1 MHPCNVNAALS
12 SMTVLVDTRE
22 QDTPSARRRMKQIG
36 VPIERVAL
44 SFGDYSTKCNVIDLR
59 DQVAIERKMDLDELC
74 ACYGR
79 DRSRFTR
86 EFERAKESRSKVIHA
101 GGKRRLGKGVQRRL
115 PEPDVVRVFGSQYA
129 SMACPLQLPDSFL
142 RLADKREAHS

>member
-1 MHPCNVNAALS
+1 
-12 SMTVLVDTRE
+12 
-22 QDTPSARRRMKQIG
+22 MKQIG

-86 EFERAKESRSKVIHA
+86 EFERAKESGAKLYMLVENA
-101 GGKRRLGKGVQRRL
+101 DWEKAYKG
-115 PEPDVVRVFGSQYA
+115 D
-129 SMACPLQLPDSFL
+129 
-142 RLADKREAHS
+142 